1 VSHEAVVVALREM
14 INGSWVLKAIA
25 AAELGL
31 ALIVVV
37 GSRLGALNQTLLT
50 FECARR
56 RVHRGSRRAFA
67 RPPARGRRT
76 TGLADRSALSAAAA
90 AS

>member
-1 VSHEAVVVALREM
+1 VSHEALVVALREM

-37 GSRLGALNQTLLT
+37 GSRLGEPGFIDAADAL
-50 FECARR
+50 
-56 RVHRGSRRAFA
+56 SRDRLRAVGE
-67 RPPARGRRT
+67 PPASRIVAR
-76 TGLADRSALSAAAA
+76 
-90 AS
+90 